1 MEKQN
6 IYLILSDFD
15 LYTYKHIIMKQIHCL
30 LILVLA
36 LITSC
41 SEEPKPSALE
51 KMLKEEANKEVPS
64 EPQSVSLNDIFENE
78 YERNE
83 TLEFEGY
90 IGEVPST
97 VSMTGGKMSI
107 RIFKHRHQ
115 TVGSFVSVDLPIG
128 RDPNHVKSLPAKYQQ
143 SDLHVF
149 ADDRTQLGVGDKVKI
164 TANDFYSSTNYFSLN
179 GLKIEKVDD
188 VFDESIFKDAVALT
202 SDLVNDTAVKEIY
215 GYMDGVLSIPRV
227 FYSMD
232 NYISLSFSSSTN
244 TDFDKVDIRV
254 GSGPSSM
261 NTLPSNYSPKD
272 LVVRD
277 FMGTEVKAQKKVRVY
292 GTWKRYTFV
301 TSSGPGG
308 QYKVEE
314 IVVL

>member
-1 MEKQN
+1 MK
-6 IYLILSDFD
+6 YLH
-15 LYTYKHIIMKQIHCL
+15 YL

-51 KMLKEEANKEVPS
+51 KMLREEASKEVPS
-64 EPQSVSLNDIFENE
+64 EPQSVTLDDIFKNE

-164 TANDFYSSTNYFSLN
+164 TANDFYSSTSYFSLN
-179 GLKIEKVDD
+179 CIKIEKADNT
-188 VFDESIFKDAVALT
+188 FDESIFKDAVVLT
-202 SDLVNDTAVKEIY
+202 SDLINDTAVKEVY
-215 GYMDGVLSIPRV
+215 GYMDGVLSIPTV
-227 FYSMD
+227 YFSLD
-232 NYISLSFSSSTN
+232 NYIGLNFKTAHN
-244 TDFDKVDIRV
+244 KDFDKVDVRV

-261 NTLPSNYSPKD
+261 NVLPSNYGPKD
-272 LVVRD
+272 LVIRD
-277 FMGTEVKAQKKVRVY
+277 YKGAEIKGSKKVRIY
-292 GTWKRYTFV
+292 GTWKRYNFV
-301 TSSGPGG
+301 TSSGLGG
-308 QYKVEE
+308 QFKVEE
-314 IVVL
+314 IEVK